1 MRRIA
6 EETTRTRA
14 AILEAA
20 LFTFA
25 DVGWDRSTLEVIAQ
39 RARLT
44 RGAIYHHFGDKHS
57 LLRAVLTECW
67 AMQSELLLDPLVDE
81 HLPPRQRLVNFVVN
95 YLDKLRSDQSL
106 RALAIVTTLVRTHA
120 PGPIDDTLDDHRLAM
135 DVWRQEIRHVI
146 QAATLHSDSAVDQ
159 ALFGLIALLTGAVV
173 LASTDPAYLPDR
185 PAAYTIASAAIRS
198 WISED

>member
-1 MRRIA
+1 MRRTA

-25 DVGWDRSTLEVIAQ
+25 DVGWDRSTLEDIAQ
-39 RARLT
+39 RAGLT

-67 AMQSELLLDPLVDE
+67 AMQSQLLLDPLTDE
-81 HLPPRQRLVNFVVN
+81 RFPPGQRLVNFVVN

-120 PGPIDDTLDDHRLAM
+120 PGPNTADLDDHRFAM
-135 DVWRQEIRHVI
+135 DVWRQEIRRVI
-146 QAATLHSDSAVDQ
+146 RAATSHSDGAVDQ
-159 ALFGLIALLTGAVV
+159 ALFGLIALLTGATVV
-173 LASTDPAYLPDR
+173 ASTDPAYLPDR
-185 PAAYTIASAAIRS
+185 PAAHTIAAAAIRG
-198 WISED
+198 WIAED